1 MNHLFSRN
9 HHKKHHQTSQPMC
22 DQTSAS
28 SMWQDHF
35 KNFKYCGLM
44 IILGLILSA
53 CSAPPP
59 PPPPPV
65 KEAPKVQFP
74 PVPRIEDISQ
84 INPDQDPSLL
94 PEVKEAK
101 GESKDDT
108 KDESKDSSEESSEAE
123 FK

>member
-1 MNHLFSRN
+1 MNHLLSRN
-9 HHKKHHQTSQPMC
+9 HQKKYQQTNSQMF
-22 DQTSAS
+22 DQSNRDP
-28 SMWQDHF
+28 MWQMHKIF
-35 KNFKYCGLM
+35 KDLGFM
-44 IILGLILSA
+44 IILGFVLGA

>member
-1 MNHLFSRN
+1 
-9 HHKKHHQTSQPMC
+9 
-22 DQTSAS
+22 
-28 SMWQDHF
+28 
-35 KNFKYCGLM
+35 M
-44 IILGLILSA
+44 IGIIFILNA

-94 PEVKEAK
+94 PEVKEAPQVK
-101 GESKDDT
+101 AKDDP
-108 KDESKDSSEESSEAE
+108 KVESKDSSEESSEAE